1 MSLNHIQKGAK
12 TQIQS
17 KFANENDASMS
28 DELEPVLGKDDTN
41 AGIAGK
47 SKFEENEDIEDEDDS
62 DEENQMEQILSNQQA
77 NNIS

>member
-41 AGIAGK
+41 ACIAGK

-77 NNIS
+77 NNNS